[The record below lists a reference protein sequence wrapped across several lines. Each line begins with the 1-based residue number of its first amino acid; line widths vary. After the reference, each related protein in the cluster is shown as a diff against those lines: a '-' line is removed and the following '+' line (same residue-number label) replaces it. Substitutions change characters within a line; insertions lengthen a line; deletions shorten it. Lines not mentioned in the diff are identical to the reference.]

1 MSSILAVLKNGNF
14 RNLWIAQIISQV
26 AVNMFAFI
34 LLIRVYEQTRSNI
47 AVSGIVLAIGVPS
60 ILFGIIAG
68 GIIDQL
74 DKRQVMV
81 VSNILRAVVLLL
93 FFFLIGFIPFVY
105 ILAFLFSVITQF
117 FIPAEAPYI
126 PSLVTQ
132 KQILPAT
139 SLFTFSLYASTIIG
153 FVLSGPLLGFLC
165 TENTFL
171 ILSLIMLI
179 AAFFTFRLPKE
190 AKKRTVIN
198 LSLSRIRGDINDG
211 IKFIQG
217 NNRVKQGLLLL
228 TFSQALIAIL
238 ASLAPGFSDRTL
250 KIVLTDASY
259 LVMGPAAIGLILGAL
274 FIGGWGRY
282 FLKRALILFGILG
295 AGVTLVLLSLLVRVS
310 NRVYFSFNIG
320 DIPIGG
326 LEVAIL
332 ILFFLGLTNA
342 FISVPA
348 TTVIQE
354 DTKGNFR
361 GRIYGILTSLTG
373 GSAIFPV
380 IFSGILADTV
390 GIGKTLFVLGII
402 VLLFGVYRLLK
413 LSSTSFNIEK

>member
-153 FVLSGPLLGFLC
+153 FVLSGPLLGFLG

-390 GIGKTLFVLGII
+390 GIGKTLFILGII
-402 VLLFGVYRLLK
+402 VLLFGIYRLLK

>member
-153 FVLSGPLLGFLC
+153 FVLSGPLLGFLG

-380 IFSGILADTV
+380 IFSGILAATV
-390 GIGKTLFVLGII
+390 GIGKTLFILGII
-402 VLLFGVYRLLK
+402 VLLFGIYRLLK

>member
-153 FVLSGPLLGFLC
+153 FVLSGPLLGFLG

-238 ASLAPGFSDRTL
+238 ASLAPGFSDLERR
-250 KIVLTDASY
+250 
-259 LVMGPAAIGLILGAL
+259 AL
-274 FIGGWGRY
+274 F
-282 FLKRALILFGILG
+282 
-295 AGVTLVLLSLLVRVS
+295 
-310 NRVYFSFNIG
+310 
-320 DIPIGG
+320 
-326 LEVAIL
+326 
-332 ILFFLGLTNA
+332 
-342 FISVPA
+342 
-348 TTVIQE
+348 
-354 DTKGNFR
+354 
-361 GRIYGILTSLTG
+361 
-373 GSAIFPV
+373 
-380 IFSGILADTV
+380 
-390 GIGKTLFVLGII
+390 
-402 VLLFGVYRLLK
+402 
-413 LSSTSFNIEK
+413 

>member
-1 MSSILAVLKNGNF
+1 
-14 RNLWIAQIISQV
+14 
-26 AVNMFAFI
+26 MFAFI

-153 FVLSGPLLGFLC
+153 FVLSGPLLGFLG

-390 GIGKTLFVLGII
+390 GIGKTLFILGII
-402 VLLFGVYRLLK
+402 VLLFGIYRLLK